1 MINKIEVG
9 EYFDNKYK
17 VTYSVDSDRS
27 LTDILRRCK
36 NSIEEI
42 RIKEDADVGLSSYG
56 GSYTFDQLDKKFDL
70 NYLDF
75 DTMYI
80 DFKNDDTW
88 FIYYGYKYKLNVIT
102 RNPDFDLEAFVAE
115 KSKQLKVLGS
125 VSPYCK
131 DKMNCPGYLIDSG
144 KG

>member
-1 MINKIEVG
+1 MYI
-9 EYFDNKYK
+9 
-17 VTYSVDSDRS
+17 
-27 LTDILRRCK
+27 
-36 NSIEEI
+36 
-42 RIKEDADVGLSSYG
+42 
-56 GSYTFDQLDKKFDL
+56 QDL

-131 DKMNCPGYLIDSG
+131 DEMNCPGYLIDSG

>member
-1 MINKIEVG
+1 MYI
-9 EYFDNKYK
+9 
-17 VTYSVDSDRS
+17 
-27 LTDILRRCK
+27 
-36 NSIEEI
+36 
-42 RIKEDADVGLSSYG
+42 
-56 GSYTFDQLDKKFDL
+56 QDL

-75 DTMYI
+75 DSMYI

-102 RNPDFDLEAFVAE
+102 RNQDFDLEAFVAE

-131 DKMNCPGYLIDSG
+131 DEMNCPGYLIDSG